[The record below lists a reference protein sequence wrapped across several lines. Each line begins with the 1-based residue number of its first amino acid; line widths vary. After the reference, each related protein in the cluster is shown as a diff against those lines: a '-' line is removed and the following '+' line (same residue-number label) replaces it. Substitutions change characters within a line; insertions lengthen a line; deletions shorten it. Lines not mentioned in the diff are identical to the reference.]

1 MYARTAW
8 ALGLLLVTWNT
19 TQHARAYEIDRK
31 QNRVVLSS
39 IADFSRC
46 QDQAGFSD
54 LCLEGLKDY
63 VKTHPSERLAAGKA
77 VRLRFNHWVALHF
90 FAGALDKASP
100 EQCADEDVSMAVVSG
115 LALPSD
121 HPNLTLAQKIVDGRC
136 GAALQAPVKQA
147 LKDGGGHYQ
156 DHACPWL
163 KKQNVDAPE
172 CAPQPQ
178 VKATPTPPRAAKLG
192 SLNAHALPTDPQ
204 SALAFRGE
212 ENEQLLLVRARAP
225 HDDVVLLKWK
235 GLRGPWNN
243 QIIAAGRGRARPRQG
258 ICRER
263 GWQRLRGHD
272 PRRGQLRGLSEGLPG
287 QLAALPSG
295 AGEPGTRA
303 GGERDRQGAR
313 TSTATSGSQE
323 VSARARDG
331 VR

>member
-243 QIIAAGRGRARPRQG
+243 QIIAAVEVVHGRDKEYVASVDGKDYVVMTLDGGSYEAYPKGYQASLRLYRQV
-258 ICRER
+258 
-263 GWQRLRGHD
+263 
-272 PRRGQLRGLSEGLPG
+272 
-287 QLAALPSG
+287 LA
-295 AGEPGTRA
+295 
-303 GGERDRQGAR
+303 
-313 TSTATSGSQE
+313 SQ
-323 VSARARDG
+323 ARAPEASEIAKELAPPPPPAAAKK
-331 VR
+331 